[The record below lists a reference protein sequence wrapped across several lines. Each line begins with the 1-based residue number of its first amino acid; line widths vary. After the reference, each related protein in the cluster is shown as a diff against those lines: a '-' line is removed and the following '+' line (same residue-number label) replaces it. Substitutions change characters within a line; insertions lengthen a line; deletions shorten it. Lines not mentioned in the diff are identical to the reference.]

1 MRYKLVMTSLALAT
15 IAIAQA
21 ALPPYAQNR
30 RDLEVMIDFINQ
42 HRLVGDTLNTIS
54 LDDYSVRY
62 ADTCVAQFVRKKNT
76 MPRGW
81 VGPSPGLEFKS
92 SNCDL
97 TE

>member
-1 MRYKLVMTSLALAT
+1 MRYKLVLISLTLGT

-42 HRLVGDTLNTIS
+42 HRLVGDTLNNIS

-62 ADTCVAQFVRKKNT
+62 AETCVAQFGRKKDT
-76 MPRGW
+76 LPEGW